1 MEGIYFIWKERKKI
15 GGEYS
20 LRYAAGYRYV
30 VVCISNFSVE
40 YIMDFFI
47 EFYVN
52 RKLEV
57 LVVRFKKKSIF
68 DVIYFVFFVYI
79 KFDLFNL

>member
-20 LRYAAGYRYV
+20 SRYAAGYRYV

-57 LVVRFKKKSIF
+57 LVVRFKKKEFLLLFIL
-68 DVIYFVFFVYI
+68 YLVYI